1 MAEKSDGRVI
11 IDTEMNTKPLET
23 SVENIKKALTK
34 SLGAFSRLGDVL
46 HSLEDKM
53 RISDTYSKETDKM
66 VQDTRKVEKEIDA
79 LYGKLREEEA
89 KKSNFI
95 NIGGTDP
102 KIISGYDANIASY
115 TSQIKQLE
123 ATLGGVQAQEEVT
136 AKSSSKLGIVMKM
149 LASKLGTV
157 ARKAL
162 QGAKALAM
170 MAGRGILNGLKKLT
184 NPFKS
189 LSEHLGKASGGFS
202 MGFKNIL
209 KYAFG
214 IRSIFVL
221 INKLR
226 RALVEGMTELA
237 KYDATTNKSISNLK
251 NSLNQLRNS
260 VASAFAP
267 LFNAIAPVL
276 DAIIQKL
283 TSAFQ
288 AIAQFISAL
297 TGKKTYMKAT
307 KGNVDFA
314 KSLDKTAESAKKAK
328 TYLSGLDEIST
339 FTAKDEES
347 GDAGAG
353 VEGGFEEVAIED
365 KFKNLADK
373 LKDFFTRE
381 DWEGLGAWMASGIN
395 KAFQAIYDLINWD
408 NVGERV
414 TKFVDAFCRTINSL
428 VDNIDWDLIGRT
440 FGAGLNTFLH
450 TMDLLWTG
458 IDWSNLGNKIGEMI
472 TGFVN
477 EVDWELL
484 GKYITDRWK
493 GTLDLITGLIDG
505 IDWSALAN
513 GFNKFVDGLDLSGVT
528 TRLAKGLNSISKAID
543 DFVSNAEW
551 KKSGAKIGKSLSDGI
566 TNIDAKKIMKTLG
579 DVVKGAI
586 DLITGFI
593 EGVDWFAIGQW
604 IVDAIFSIFTDIDW
618 TGIVDSLAEGIGALF
633 GAILSLIAGGVQSL
647 VEGIAEAWGKLI
659 EWWHDTAFKDGEFTI
674 QGLLEGI
681 WNVIKNIGTW
691 IYEHI
696 IQPFVKG
703 FRDGFGIHS
712 PSTVMAE
719 LGGYLMEGLFEGISA
734 MVDTVIG
741 LFTTIKDGIVEK
753 WDEITKATKEK
764 WNAIKKYTSETWNN
778 IKSTA
783 SSVFTEVKNKVAEAW
798 TATKNNTSSMWSQI
812 ASAVEG
818 AVNGIIGAVNKMV
831 DGVVS
836 GIRKAMEEA
845 RAMQES
851 VTSGGS
857 VGARAGMV
865 NIPNISKIKIPK
877 LASGSVIPPNSP
889 YLAVLGDQRQGTNVE
904 APLDTIKQAV
914 AEVLGGGGGG
924 THTFVAQI
932 NRRTIFEEIIDEART
947 QQSITGRNPFDLA
960 RA

>member
-11 IDTEMNTKPLET
+11 IDTEMNTKPLEA

-115 TSQIKQLE
+115 LSQIQQLE

-184 NPFKS
+184 NPFKT

-288 AIAQFISAL
+288 AIAQFMSAL

-381 DWEGLGAWMASGIN
+381 DWEGLGKWMADGIN

-408 NVGERV
+408 NVGERI
-414 TKFVDAFCRTINSL
+414 TKFADAFCRTFNSL

-440 FGAGLNTFLH
+440 FGAGLNTLLH
-450 TMDLLWTG
+450 TIDLFLTG
-458 IDWSNLGNKIGEMI
+458 IDWSNLGNKLGEMV

-477 EVDWELL
+477 EFDWELL
-484 GKYITDRWK
+484 GKTWSDKWK
-493 GTLDLITGLIDG
+493 AILDLLTGLIDG
-505 IDWSALAN
+505 IDWSAIGR
-513 GFNKFVDGLDLSGVT
+513 GFNKFVDGFDLSGVAT
-528 TRLAKGLNSISKAID
+528 KIAKMVNSIAKALD
-543 DFVSNAEW
+543 DLVNSVDW
-551 KKSGAKIGKSLSDGI
+551 KGAGKKITSALSDGI
-566 TNIDAKKIMKTLG
+566 KAIDAKKIMKLVG
-579 DVVKGAI
+579 DVVREAI
-586 DLITGFI
+586 NLVVGLVQ
-593 EGVDWFAIGQW
+593 GVDWRGLGEW
-604 IVDAIFSIFTDIDW
+604 IVDAIVSVFTDVDW
-618 TGIVDSLAEGIGALF
+618 TGITESLAELLGSVIGALISF
-633 GAILSLIAGGVQSL
+633 VDGAMTRLGEAIL
-647 VEGIAEAWGKLI
+647 EAWDAI
-659 EWWHDTAFKDGEFTI
+659 INWWHDVAFEDGEFTI

-719 LGGYLMEGLFEGISA
+719 LGKFLIEGLLVGITSLLDKLLS
-734 MVDTVIG
+734 VFG
-741 LFTTIKDGIVEK
+741 KIKDGIIQKWEEIKTATAEK
-753 WDEITKATKEK
+753 WESVKNTLSNK
-764 WNAIKKYTSETWNN
+764 WTAIKSMAESSFATVKSKVISAWDSVRSATSSKWES
-778 IKSTA
+778 IKSTVSNA
-783 SSVFTEVKNKVAEAW
+783 ITSILNFV
-798 TATKNNTSSMWSQI
+798 NNM
-812 ASAVEG
+812 
-818 AVNGIIGAVNKMV
+818 
-831 DGVVS
+831 VS
-836 GIRKAMEEA
+836 GISNALSRISSALTTVSTKANA
-845 RAMQES
+845 VSNIGYIGA
-851 VTSGGS
+851 S
-857 VGARAGMV
+857 VGARV
-865 NIPNISKIKIPK
+865 KIPH
-877 LASGSVIPPNSP
+877 LASGTVIPPNSP
-889 YLAVLGDQRQGTNVE
+889 YLAMVGDQKQGTNVE
-904 APLDTIKQAV
+904 TPLATIKQAV
-914 AEVLGGGGGG
+914 AEVVGEGKGG
-924 THTFVAQI
+924 TYVINAQI
-932 NRRTIFEEIIDEART
+932 NRRTLFEEIITEAMIK
-947 QQSITGRNPFDLA
+947 QAESGRNPFELV

>member
-95 NIGGTDP
+95 NIGGSDP
-102 KIISGYDANIASY
+102 KVLSGYDANIASY

-123 ATLGGVQAQEEVT
+123 STLGGVHTQEEAT
-136 AKSSSKLGIVMKM
+136 AKSSSKLSGVLQA
-149 LASKLGTV
+149 LASRLGTV
-157 ARKAL
+157 AKKAL

-184 NPFKS
+184 NPFKT
-189 LSEHLGKASGGFS
+189 LSDHLSKASGGFN

-226 RALVEGMTELA
+226 RAIVDGMTELA

-267 LFNAIAPVL
+267 LLNAIAPVL
-276 DAIIQKL
+276 DALIQKL
-283 TSAFQ
+283 TTAFQ

-408 NVGERV
+408 NVGERI
-414 TKFVDAFCRTINSL
+414 TNFADAFCRTFNSL

-440 FGAGLNTFLH
+440 FGAGFNTFLH
-450 TMDLLWTG
+450 TIDLFLTG
-458 IDWSNLGNKIGEMI
+458 IDWSNLGTKIGEMI

-477 EVDWELL
+477 EVDWELA
-484 GKYITDRWK
+484 GKTLTDKWK
-493 GTLDLITGLIDG
+493 AILDLLIGLIDG

-528 TRLAKGLNSISKAID
+528 TKLAKGLNSISKAID

-696 IQPFVKG
+696 IEPFVKG
-703 FRDGFGIHS
+703 FREGFGIHS

-719 LGGYLMEGLFEGISA
+719 LGGYLMDGLFEGISA
-734 MVDTVIG
+734 MVETVIG
-741 LFTTIKDGIVEK
+741 LFTDIKDGIVGV
-753 WDEITKATKEK
+753 WDTITSD
-764 WNAIKKYTSETWNN
+764 TSETWDA
-778 IKSTA
+778 IKSYTSEA
-783 SSVFTEVKNKVAEAW
+783 WNTIKSNAETTFTKVKDKIAEAW
-798 TATKNNTSSMWSQI
+798 TSTESNTTTMWGRI
-812 ASAVEG
+812 ASAVQG
-818 AVNGIIGAVNKMV
+818 AVNGILGSVNSMV
-831 DGVVS
+831 NGVVS
-836 GIRKAMEEA
+836 GVK
-845 RAMQES
+845 RAMDEIKAIQ
-851 VTSGGS
+851 TDI
-857 VGARAGMV
+857 V
-865 NIPNISKIKIPK
+865 NIGTIGANAGAFSYSPVRLPH
-877 LASGSVIPPNSP
+877 LASGAVIPPNSP

-904 APLDTIKQAV
+904 TPLATIKQAV
-914 AEVLGGGGGG
+914 AEVIGGGRGG
-924 THTFVAQI
+924 TYVFNAQL
-932 NRRTIFEEIIDEART
+932 NRRTLFEEIIDEAMVI
-947 QQSITGRNPFDLA
+947 QEETGDNPFDLV
-960 RA
+960 RV